1 MINSRKLED
10 LLPYVA
16 TLCQKFIDTCA
27 AQDID
32 ILITSTY
39 RDNESQE
46 ALYNQG
52 RTTPGAIV
60 TNAQAGYSF
69 HNYKCAFDFVPLV
82 NGKPAWSDTA
92 LIAKCGH
99 IAESIGLEWAGNWH
113 TFKELLHCQYTGGV
127 TIDQLRHGIQVK

>member
-10 LLPYVA
+10 LLPYVQ
-16 TLCQKFIDTCA
+16 TLCQKFIDACA
-27 AQDID
+27 AEGID

-60 TNAQAGYSF
+60 TDAKAGYSF

-82 NGKPAWSDTA
+82 NGKPAWNDLK
-92 LIAKCGH
+92 LIAKCGA
-99 IAESIGLEWAGNWH
+99 IGESIGLEWAGRWEH
-113 TFKELLHCQYTGGV
+113 FKELLHCQYTGGV
-127 TIDQLRHGIQVK
+127 TIDQLRAGIEVK